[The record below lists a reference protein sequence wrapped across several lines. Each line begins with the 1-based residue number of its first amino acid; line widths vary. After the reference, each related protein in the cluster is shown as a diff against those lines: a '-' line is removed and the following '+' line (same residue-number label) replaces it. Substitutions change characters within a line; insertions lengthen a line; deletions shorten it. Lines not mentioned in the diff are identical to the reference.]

1 MSPSM
6 TFVSSMFCGVAVFVL
21 LFTIYAHVE
30 GNRVTAT
37 RHAFLDI
44 RRDMRQHPVHRVW
57 WRAFRIA
64 MGWRKHDHTHTSRRN
79 NVTVISAAQ
88 FRKRA

>member
-1 MSPSM
+1 
-6 TFVSSMFCGVAVFVL
+6 MFCGVAVFVL

-37 RHAFLDI
+37 RFVFQDI
-44 RRDMRQHPVHRVW
+44 RREMRQHPVHKVW

-64 MGWRKHDHTHTSRRN
+64 MGWHRRDRNRRSRRS
-79 NVTVISAAQ
+79 NVTVISAPRYSKSA
-88 FRKRA
+88 

>member
-1 MSPSM
+1 M
-6 TFVSSMFCGVAVFVL
+6 TFVSATFFGVAVFVL

-37 RHAFLDI
+37 RRAFHDI
-44 RRDMRQHPVHRVW
+44 RRDMRQHPVHKVW
-57 WRAFRIA
+57 WRAFRMA
-64 MGWRKHDHTHTSRRN
+64 MGWKRRDRHRNLRRN